1 MGWRRRVLALGGV
14 LMDRYQRTAIEH
26 HCRLAAE
33 TIHPRFVTATPL
45 YSIVLTVNSG
55 YE

>member
-1 MGWRRRVLALGGV
+1 MTILRSADVALA
-14 LMDRYQRTAIEH
+14 Y

-33 TIHPRFVTATPL
+33 TIHPRFSRVEPAG
-45 YSIVLTVNSG
+45 YSVVLTVNSG